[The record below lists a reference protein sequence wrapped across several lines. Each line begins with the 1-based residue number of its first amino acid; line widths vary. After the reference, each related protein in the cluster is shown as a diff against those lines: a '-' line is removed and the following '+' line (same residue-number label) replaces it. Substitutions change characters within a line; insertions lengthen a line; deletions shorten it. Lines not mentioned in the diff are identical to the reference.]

1 MEAKAIRRTVAAALV
16 AVGIAVT
23 IPSAVQACSGAVI
36 QTYSTS
42 GSVVRVTV
50 KNTSMSTFVG
60 GVQVNAKVAG
70 VAVVGS
76 APVMLFPGQSAC
88 VDVAFLGAVGS
99 VTSVGISESPT
110 PF

>member
-23 IPSAVQACSGAVI
+23 IPSAVQACGGAVV

-50 KNTSMSTFVG
+50 KNTSSATFVG
-60 GVQVNAKVAG
+60 TVKVNAKIANLSVW
-70 VAVVGS
+70 GS
-76 APVMLFPGQSAC
+76 APVVLFAGQSAC
-88 VDVAFLGAVGS
+88 VDVGFAGS
-99 VTSVGISESPT
+99 VGGVNSVGIQDDPQ